1 MKLEY
6 KFFCLQRKRNSL
18 DSFWPFVEFQALNT
32 TAAHNLT
39 PKAIKT
45 NDAQCLKF
53 NSPETL
59 FVKTKLHSRKKN
71 SSFKL
76 TLTTLLNTIFLTIFL
91 FHLVHLV
98 LQGINIYF
106 DANLKIILGNF
117 PVICSQ
123 HSAPNA
129 NCQNHINYKYSNSNL
144 F

>member
-53 NSPETL
+53 NSPKTL
-59 FVKTKLHSRKKN
+59 FVKTKLHSGKN
-71 SSFKL
+71 
-76 TLTTLLNTIFLTIFL
+76 IH
-91 FHLVHLV
+91 HL
-98 LQGINIYF
+98 
-106 DANLKIILGNF
+106 
-117 PVICSQ
+117 S
-123 HSAPNA
+123 
-129 NCQNHINYKYSNSNL
+129 
-144 F
+144 